1 MEQMPDHQMVGPDPS
16 GDFMPPDAPGM
27 PGHPQMMAVDYE
39 DIIGAIKVTDGIF
52 VGDRYAAKDLHFIV
66 QNKVTHIINCAGL
79 QVRNHFEN
87 SNEEALEKKNMVVQY
102 LTFLW
107 IDTDSQ
113 GLFDEEPGQEDES
126 LKIYNF
132 ILEAVSKG
140 ESCLVHCDRGQSRAA
155 VALSAYYMRKFRW
168 SLCKTLEFLSSRRP
182 DLEIR
187 ASFIRQLNHLEKR
200 LVSQSGVHS
209 DSWTEMASRPHL
221 ENQELIITHTFLNS
235 QVNQFQPDFP
245 NPNLNDPMLMQD
257 GGGDNDGSGKQI
269 LWKDKKGEGHR
280 LVHDDSTRDL
290 LNQETVL
297 PVTTHKTENPDKGIM
312 KVTKDPFYAECFPG
326 GSEEEDKP
334 ETPIENVRPELPS
347 ELEIASEGNMFME
360 DKQELSQEEGK
371 KEEIEISVE
380 EERKS
385 EPLPRQSTEEEKLA
399 EGDSE
404 ESKFKPH
411 ATGESSDQI
420 MIQEA
425 EVKEDQIS

>member
-1 MEQMPDHQMVGPDPS
+1 MSQEREPEPQSYDQPLIDQPLDHQMVGPDPS
-16 GDFMPPDAPGM
+16 SDFMPPDAPGM

-52 VGDRYAAKDLHFIV
+52 IGDRYAAKDLHFIV

-87 SNEEALEKKNMVVQY
+87 SSEEALEKKNMVVQY

-245 NPNLNDPMLMQD
+245 NPNINDPMLMQD
-257 GGGDNDGSGKQI
+257 GGSNGAENGKQI
-269 LWKDKKGEGHR
+269 IWQDGKGEGHR

-297 PVTTHKTENPDKGIM
+297 PVTIHKTENPDKSIM
-312 KVTKDPFYAECFPG
+312 KVKKDPFYAECFPG
-326 GSEEEDKP
+326 GTEEEDKP
-334 ETPIENVRPELPS
+334 ETPIENV
-347 ELEIASEGNMFME
+347 
-360 DKQELSQEEGK
+360 
-371 KEEIEISVE
+371 
-380 EERKS
+380 
-385 EPLPRQSTEEEKLA
+385 
-399 EGDSE
+399 
-404 ESKFKPH
+404 
-411 ATGESSDQI
+411 
-420 MIQEA
+420 
-425 EVKEDQIS
+425 